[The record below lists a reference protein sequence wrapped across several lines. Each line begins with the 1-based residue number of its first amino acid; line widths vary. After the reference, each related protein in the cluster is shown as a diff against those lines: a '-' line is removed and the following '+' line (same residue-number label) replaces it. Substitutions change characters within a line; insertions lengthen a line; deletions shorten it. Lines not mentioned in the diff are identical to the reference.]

1 MSGNAKMD
9 TARCSRTL
17 RRSFGA
23 LALAALLLPCLAYG
37 PNVRA
42 QETPG
47 LNNHV
52 LGIGNCPPWNAQ
64 ALEVCY
70 NSLERVME
78 ALSPRLDAG
87 PDNQHLLI
95 NEGASASALKLKA
108 TELANRLG
116 PEDRLI
122 IYANLPLGQLEDEQP
137 DEENGF
143 VLEFWAD
150 EKPETAASAISEGIW
165 ITAPAFA
172 AILHTIPA
180 AEVILILDTNDSYAV
195 NMHLLDR
202 HTVDH
207 EDRPEALVSSAG
219 DGQSANYSADRTISL
234 FAKHLALALRETEG
248 SLHDVMS
255 VAVSGTR
262 QSAIPICATLK
273 EHQGETGEQV
283 ADCQQVP
290 QIHDPEALLAETLLL
305 PIPENG
311 QKE

>member
-1 MSGNAKMD
+1 MFGNTMMNA
-9 TARCSRTL
+9 ARCL
-17 RRSFGA
+17 RALRISLGA
-23 LALAALLLPCLAYG
+23 LVVACLVLSGFSGDNRA
-37 PNVRA
+37 RA
-42 QETPG
+42 QSKPG
-47 LNNHV
+47 LKNHV

-70 NSLERVME
+70 NSLDRVVE
-78 ALSPRLDAG
+78 ALSPRLEAG

-116 PEDRLI
+116 AEDRLI
-122 IYANLPLGQLEDEQP
+122 IYANLPLGQLEGDQP

-150 EKPETAASAISEGIW
+150 EKPYTAASAISDGIW

-195 NMHLLDR
+195 NMHLLDK

-207 EDRPEALVSSAG
+207 KDRPEALVSSAG

-234 FAKHLALALRETEG
+234 FAKHLALALRETDG

-255 VAVSGTR
+255 VAVRGTR
-262 QSAIPICATLK
+262 QSAIPICAALK
-273 EHQGETGEQV
+273 EHQGETGEPV

-290 QIHDPEALLAETLLL
+290 QIHDPEALLAETLLRPL
-305 PIPENG
+305 PGSEKIE
-311 QKE
+311 

>member
-1 MSGNAKMD
+1 MSGNAKMH
-9 TARCSRTL
+9 TARCLRTVRKTL
-17 RRSFGA
+17 GA
-23 LALAALLLPCLAYG
+23 VTAACLAVACLAG
-37 PNVRA
+37 DDEARA
-42 QETPG
+42 QTDPG

-70 NSLERVME
+70 NSLDRVVE

-87 PDNQHLLI
+87 PDNLHLLI

-116 PEDRLI
+116 AGDRLI
-122 IYANLPLGQLEDEQP
+122 IYANLPLGQLEGDQP

-150 EKPETAASAISEGIW
+150 EKPDTAASAISDGIW

-195 NMHLLDR
+195 NMHLLDK

-207 EDRPEALVSSAG
+207 KDRPEALVSSAG

-248 SLHDVMS
+248 TLHDAMS
-255 VAVSGTR
+255 VAVRGTR

-273 EHQGETGEQV
+273 EHQGETGEPV

-290 QIHDPEALLAETLLL
+290 QIHDPASLLMETLLQPL
-305 PIPENG
+305 SDP
-311 QKE
+311 QKTE

>member
-1 MSGNAKMD
+1 MSGNAKMQS
-9 TARCSRTL
+9 ARWLRTL
-17 RRSFGA
+17 RRSLGA
-23 LALAALLLPCLAYG
+23 VVVACLAAFFFATG
-37 PNVRA
+37 DAARA
-42 QETPG
+42 QTNPG
-47 LNNHV
+47 LKNHV

-70 NSLERVME
+70 NSLDRVVE
-78 ALSPRLDAG
+78 AISPRLDAG
-87 PDNQHLLI
+87 PDNLHLLI

-116 PEDRLI
+116 AEDRLI
-122 IYANLPLGQLEDEQP
+122 IYANLPLGQLEGDQA

-150 EKPETAASAISEGIW
+150 EKPETTASAISDGIW

-195 NMHLLDR
+195 NMHLLDK
-202 HTVDH
+202 HSVDH
-207 EDRPEALVSSAG
+207 KDRPEALVSSAG

-248 SLHDVMS
+248 TLHDVMS

-273 EHQGETGEQV
+273 EHQGETGEPV

-290 QIHDPEALLAETLLL
+290 QIHDPASLLTETLLQPL
-305 PIPENG
+305 PAPE
-311 QKE
+311 KTE

>member
-1 MSGNAKMD
+1 MSGNAKMQ
-9 TARCSRTL
+9 TARCLRAW
-17 RRSFGA
+17 RRSLGA
-23 LALAALLLPCLAYG
+23 VAVALLALSCLAG
-37 PNVRA
+37 NDEARA
-42 QETPG
+42 QTGAG
-47 LNNHV
+47 LKNHV

-70 NSLERVME
+70 NSLDRVVE

-87 PDNQHLLI
+87 PDNLHLLI

-116 PEDRLI
+116 AEDRLI
-122 IYANLPLGQLEDEQP
+122 IYANLPLGQLEGDQADEA
-137 DEENGF
+137 NGF

-150 EKPETAASAISEGIW
+150 EKPETAASAISDGIW

-202 HTVDH
+202 HSVDH
-207 EDRPEALVSSAG
+207 KDRPEAVVSSAG

-234 FAKHLALALRETEG
+234 FAKHLALALRETDG

-262 QSAIPICATLK
+262 QSAIPICAALK
-273 EHQGETGEQV
+273 EHQGETGEPA

-305 PIPENG
+305 PIPETE

>member
-1 MSGNAKMD
+1 MSGNAKMH
-9 TARCSRTL
+9 TARWLRAL
-17 RRSFGA
+17 RRSLGA
-23 LALAALLLPCLAYG
+23 AVFAGLSVSFAAGHGDAH
-37 PNVRA
+37 A
-42 QETPG
+42 QTDTG
-47 LNNHV
+47 LKNHV

-70 NSLERVME
+70 NSLDRVVE

-87 PDNQHLLI
+87 PDHLHLLI

-116 PEDRLI
+116 AEDRLI
-122 IYANLPLGQLEDEQP
+122 IYANLPLGQLEGDQP
-137 DEENGF
+137 DDENGF

-150 EKPETAASAISEGIW
+150 EKPETAAAAISDGTW

-195 NMHLLDR
+195 NMHLLDK
-202 HTVDH
+202 HSVDH
-207 EDRPEALVSSAG
+207 KDRPEALVSSAG

-234 FAKHLALALRETEG
+234 FAKHLAHALRETEG
-248 SLHDVMS
+248 TLHDVMN

-273 EHQGETGEQV
+273 EHQGETGEPA

-290 QIHDPEALLAETLLL
+290 QIHDPASLLTETLLL
-305 PIPENG
+305 PLPDPE
-311 QKE
+311 KPE

>member
-1 MSGNAKMD
+1 MSGNAKMN
-9 TARCSRTL
+9 TVRCSRRL
-17 RRSFGA
+17 RRSLGA
-23 LALAALLLPCLAYG
+23 LGIAFVLLACLVQG
-37 PNVRA
+37 PDAHA
-42 QETPG
+42 QG
-47 LNNHV
+47 KADLRNHV

-70 NSLERVME
+70 NSLERVMN
-78 ALSPRLDAG
+78 AISPRLDAG

-122 IYANLPLGQLEDEQP
+122 IYANLPLGQLEGDQP

-150 EKPETAASAISEGIW
+150 EKPETAAAAISDGIW

-172 AILHTIPA
+172 AMLHTIPA
-180 AEVILILDTNDSYAV
+180 AQVILILDTNDSYAV

-202 HTVDH
+202 HSVDH

-273 EHQGETGEQV
+273 EHKGETGEQV

-290 QIHDPEALLAETLLL
+290 QIHDPEALLAGTLLL
-305 PIPENG
+305 PIPESG
-311 QKE
+311 KTE